1 MSEPVN
7 YHQYG
12 PLYAGWARLFSFV
25 LATGLSAA
33 LLVMPHLVATDTRD
47 LEHGPLSLALL
58 GISAG
63 FVHGVGYVPLLTL
76 WRWLFSPYVAWPGM
90 LWCGWWWAQAL

>member
-25 LATGLSAA
+25 LATGLSVA
-33 LLVMPHLVATDTRD
+33 LLVMPHLVATDTQD

-76 WRWLFSPYVAWPGM
+76 WRWLFSPYVAWPVM

>member
-76 WRWLFSPYVAWPGM
+76 WRWLFSPYVAWPVM